1 MSNFIIKEREQ
12 HLSQLCKSM
21 CEVINDRNELLNRL
35 CTYEKWGAYPLSD
48 REEKQGYIH
57 SYFGM
62 KLEDEKQDLLKRISA
77 RTSWIEYQ
85 KEKIEHKQ
93 KVTDLLKSQQEKR
106 EVA

>member
-1 MSNFIIKEREQ
+1 MSNLIIEEREN
-12 HLSQLCKSM
+12 HLLQLRKSM
-21 CEVINDRNELLNRL
+21 CEVINDRNWLLDKL
-35 CTYEKWGAYPLSD
+35 FTYEKWDVYPLSD
-48 REEKQGYIH
+48 REENQGYLDV
-57 SYFGM
+57 YFGAT
-62 KLEDEKQDLLKRISA
+62 LEDVKHDLLKEISA